1 MSIDE
6 VRIQIIIQ
14 VLGLIIVLAL
24 MIWAYI
30 LYQKWFNRKM
40 YNLGDK
46 IHSNFIVNR
55 KKDTNDEGKDGDKK

>member
-1 MSIDE
+1 MSMDE

-24 MIWAYI
+24 MIWAFI
-30 LYQKWFNRKM
+30 LYQRWFNRKM

-46 IHSNFIVNR
+46 IHSNFIANR
-55 KKDTNDEGKDGDKK
+55 KKNTNDEGKDGDKK

>member
-1 MSIDE
+1 MSMDE

-24 MIWAYI
+24 MIWAFI
-30 LYQKWFNRKM
+30 LYQRWFNRKM

-46 IHSNFIVNR
+46 IHSNFIANR
-55 KKDTNDEGKDGDKK
+55 KKDINDEGKDGDKK